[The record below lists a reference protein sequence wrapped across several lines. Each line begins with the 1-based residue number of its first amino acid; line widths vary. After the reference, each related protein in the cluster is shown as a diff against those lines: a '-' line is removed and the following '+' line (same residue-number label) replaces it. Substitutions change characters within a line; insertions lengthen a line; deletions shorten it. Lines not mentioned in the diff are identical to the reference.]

1 MFAIGAATPCMKKK
15 KKCDSSLARSSAHAR
30 QCVIFLR
37 ISSYARLRIR
47 PNKSVSSGAREDNI
61 AVVTPDQFVAGDN
74 KVKVE
79 G

>member
-1 MFAIGAATPCMKKK
+1 MTRH
-15 KKCDSSLARSSAHAR
+15 SLDLQRMRVNASFSYA
-30 QCVIFLR
+30 FLR
-37 ISSYARLRIR
+37 THVCVR
-47 PNKSVSSGAREDNI
+47 PDKSVSSGAREDNI